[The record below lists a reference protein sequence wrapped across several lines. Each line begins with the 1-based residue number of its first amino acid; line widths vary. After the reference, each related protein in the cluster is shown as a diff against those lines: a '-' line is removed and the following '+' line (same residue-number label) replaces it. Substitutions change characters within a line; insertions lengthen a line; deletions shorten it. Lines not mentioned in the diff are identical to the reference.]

1 MESLAYPSLVSRRE
15 KALTR
20 LKSKPKD
27 FTWEELL
34 ALMAACGY
42 ELKRTGGS
50 GRKFV
55 HISTGTVM
63 YMHQPHPSNV
73 LKAYQVREAI
83 DELTEKGFL

>member
-1 MESLAYPSLVSRRE
+1 MSRRE

-27 FTWEELL
+27 FTWEELV
-34 ALMAACGY
+34 ALMTACGY
-42 ELKRTGGS
+42 ELKKIGGS

-55 HISTGTVM
+55 HIATGTVM

-83 DELTEKGFL
+83 DELTEKGLL

>member
-1 MESLAYPSLVSRRE
+1 M
-15 KALTR
+15 T
-20 LKSKPKD
+20 
-27 FTWEELL
+27 
-34 ALMAACGY
+34 ACGY

-55 HISTGTVM
+55 HIASGTVM
-63 YMHQPHPSNV
+63 YIHQPHPSNV

>member
-1 MESLAYPSLVSRRE
+1 VSKRE

-20 LKSKPKD
+20 VKSKPKD
-27 FTWEELL
+27 FTWEELV
-34 ALMAACGY
+34 ALMTACGY
-42 ELKRTGGS
+42 ELKRTGGP

-55 HISTGTVM
+55 HIATGTVM

-83 DELTEKGFL
+83 VELTEKGFL

>member
-1 MESLAYPSLVSRRE
+1 MSRRE

-27 FTWEELL
+27 FTWEELA
-34 ALMAACGY
+34 ALMTACGY
-42 ELKRTGGS
+42 DLKRTGGS

-55 HISTGTVM
+55 HIATGSVM

-83 DELTEKGFL
+83 DELTEKGLL